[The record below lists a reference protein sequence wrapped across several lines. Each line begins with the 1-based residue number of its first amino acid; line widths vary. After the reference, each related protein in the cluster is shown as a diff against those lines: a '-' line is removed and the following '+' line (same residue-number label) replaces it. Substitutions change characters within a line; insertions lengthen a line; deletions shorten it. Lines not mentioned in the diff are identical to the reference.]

1 MFLITICLGSQPWW
15 VKDAG
20 WERQGV
26 VMIGNANPGN
36 LEAFKLSLK
45 NSENLQRFPDR
56 VGCWPRIRTQATRAA
71 QNRDYYSLYNRPM
84 LKVHFVDP
92 ALYLFLHDWVTYLF
106 KYMSESVILSSS
118 SPGPFLSIQSVPAQT
133 QTTWTNSYILSFSL
147 CQLYH
152 HHYHELS

>member
-1 MFLITICLGSQPWW
+1 MLVFLITICLGSQPWW

-118 SPGPFLSIQSVPAQT
+118 SPGPFLSIQSVPAQCSN
-133 QTTWTNSYILSFSL
+133 TTWTNSY
-147 CQLYH
+147 YH
-152 HHYHELS
+152 FH